1 MGYKASGSRER
12 EMETVVVFRVS
23 LSYGAWRATGVTSVN
38 VVVDGV
44 DTSSQAIDKAIAMVK
59 VLREDKPSQVSAT
72 MDSYE
77 REIPR
82 QIEGERVD

>member
-1 MGYKASGSRER
+1 MAYKSASTER
-12 EMETVVVFRVS
+12 QMETVVIFRVS
-23 LSYGAWRATGVTSVN
+23 LSYGGWRSTGVTSVTL
-38 VVVDGV
+38 VVDGV

-59 VLREDKPSQVSAT
+59 VLREDKPSQVTAT

-82 QIEGERVD
+82 QIEGERIE